1 MTKTSTTWANCSIT
15 TNINTTT
22 INVIKIKVCFNKSG
36 NQFDI
41 TAKVNLNLSE
51 TLHVGTYSVNFD

>member
-1 MTKTSTTWANCSIT
+1 M
-15 TNINTTT
+15 NI
-22 INVIKIKVCFNKSG
+22 IKNKVYRNKSG